1 MNTEYQDL
9 WNKVIEHLEKT
20 IAPQTFEET
29 FSEVKKVVRTENGV
43 LFVLCPSEYIRKK
56 INFTYHRGINEL
68 IKQIS
73 NRNLKVTFICE
84 DDKNNNLYKPEPKRP
99 MTLDES
105 YLNPNYTF
113 DNFVVGDS
121 NRLAYL
127 AALLLVDKDNITF
140 NAAADYN
147 TILNPFYIFGGV
159 GLGKTHLMQAIG
171 NYIADKNIENKIVY
185 VAANEFVDDYTKAVR
200 ENDMTAFEEKYKNMD
215 VLLIDDIQML
225 AKKDST
231 QQQFFKIFNEM
242 DTKNKQIVITS
253 DCPAAALNG
262 FMGRLI
268 SRFQKGTIVNINTPD
283 LRQRINILRRKA
295 QELTTEEIPE
305 EVLHYIAEN
314 FVNNIRELEGALNRV
329 LLLSKLYNK
338 KPDLD
343 LTKEAVEPLIPKTG
357 KSEEKKYE
365 NLLSVIAN
373 LYNITMADLLS
384 SDRSAK
390 YVLPRHIAMYVLK
403 ENYKYTNEKIGYIF
417 NGKDHTTVMNAV
429 KKIRAEVKT
438 NNEIKNMIELILK
451 KCE

>member
-9 WNKVIEHLEKT
+9 WNKVIERLET
-20 IAPQTFEET
+20 NIAPQTFEET
-29 FSEVKKVVRTENGV
+29 FADVKKVIRAENGV
-43 LFVLCPSEYIRKK
+43 IFVLCPNDYIRKK
-56 INFTYHRGINEL
+56 LNSTYYKPINDL

-73 NRNLKVTFICE
+73 ERNLKVTFVCD
-84 DDKNNNLYKPEPKRP
+84 DDKKNVLKKEERKIISLNEN
-99 MTLDES
+99 

-113 DNFVVGDS
+113 DSFVVGES

-127 AALLLVDKDNITF
+127 AALLLVDKDNISI
-140 NAAADYN
+140 NAADYN
-147 TILNPFYIFGGV
+147 AILNPFYIFGGV

-171 NYIADKNIENKIVY
+171 NYIADKNVDNKIVY
-185 VAANEFVDDYTKAVR
+185 VTANEFVDDYTKGAR
-200 ENDMTAFEEKYKNMD
+200 ENDLTAFEAKYNNMD

-231 QQQFFKIFNEM
+231 QQQFFKIFSEM

-253 DCPAAALNG
+253 DCPASALNG
-262 FMGRLI
+262 FMDRLR
-268 SRFQKGTIVNINTPD
+268 SRFQKGTIVNINAPD
-283 LRQRINILRRKA
+283 LRQRINILRRKTS
-295 QELTTEEIPE
+295 ELTTEELPE
-305 EVLHYIAEN
+305 EVLQYIAEN

-329 LLLSKLYNK
+329 LLLSKLYNR

-343 LTKEAVEPLIPKTG
+343 LTKEALEPLKPKTI

-390 YVLPRHIAMYVLK
+390 YVLPRHIAMYILK

-429 KKIRAEVKT
+429 KKIRSEIKN